1 MVVNKRKKNSRHRGS
16 WTHGW
21 GEKKK
26 HRGAGSRGGRGNAG
40 TGKRADT
47 NKPSIQ
53 TDDKYFGKF
62 GFKRPHSIA
71 RIQSIGINVA
81 TLESNLASFVK
92 SGVAT
97 KKGTSYVVDLTKT
110 KYTKLL
116 GSGSISA
123 SVEVTVE
130 TASAQ
135 AIEKVKE
142 AKGSVM
148 TTRPVSEA
156 DKE

>member
-26 HRGAGSRGGRGNAG
+26 HRGAGSRGGRGMAG

-47 NKPSIQ
+47 NKPTIQ
-53 TDDKYFGKF
+53 ADPYYFGKF
-62 GFKRPHSIA
+62 GFIRPNALA
-71 RIQSIGINVA
+71 RQVGINVA
-81 TLESNLASFVK
+81 TLESNISSFVA
-92 SGVAT
+92 SGVA
-97 KKGTSYVVDLTKT
+97 KKSGSSYTVDLTKT

-116 GSGSISA
+116 GSGAISMA
-123 SVEVTVE
+123 IDVTVNY
-130 TASAQ
+130 ASAQ
-135 AIEKVKE
+135 AIEKVAA
-142 AKGSVM
+142 AKGKV
-148 TTRPVSEA
+148 TTAKPVVEA